1 MNADRYICYNWLNT
15 FAILRIFFPCLV
27 PCRERGVSDFVT
39 DIKHLYVLGAAKCYP
54 QSLFTRSVFPISAEG
69 LLKQFI
75 TDLFMMYLDSKYGSV
90 SSCWL
95 NSVDRH

>member
-1 MNADRYICYNWLNT
+1 M
-15 FAILRIFFPCLV
+15 
-27 PCRERGVSDFVT
+27 SDFVT
-39 DIKHLYVLGAAKCYP
+39 DIKHLHILLAAKCYP